1 MDKHLPTRPVRRPI
15 RPQRTSRLAA
25 VALVSFALVTL
36 LGMAGSTALRGAS
49 TGMPDVAASPPAR
62 TIPELPREW
71 RTLAPPPSFDDMYG
85 DHVPARNL
93 DWIREGR

>member
-1 MDKHLPTRPVRRPI
+1 MDKLLSTRPPRRPI

-25 VALVSFALVTL
+25 VGLVSFALATL
-36 LGMAGSTALRGAS
+36 LGMAGSAALQREP
-49 TGMPDVAASPPAR
+49 TGIPDVAAGPAAR

-85 DHVPARNL
+85 GHVPARNL